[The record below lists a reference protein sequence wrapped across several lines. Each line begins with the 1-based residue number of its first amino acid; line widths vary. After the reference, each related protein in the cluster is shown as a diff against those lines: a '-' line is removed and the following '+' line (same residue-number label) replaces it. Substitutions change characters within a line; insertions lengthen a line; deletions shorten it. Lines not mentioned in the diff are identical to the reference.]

1 MKHQP
6 RTSLS
11 AFSARVFALGA
22 AGLALASCAGTP
34 DYIACPEVSA
44 PREGTQAYMRMDET
58 REIFDVRMNGVNGL
72 CEAADG
78 GGTEMTVSVGLKLK
92 RAAEG
97 DLVAGVAQVDMIG
110 IVVDA
115 DNNVVETKPIKYVT
129 GFRKGQ
135 TLHYPVAEYKITVAE
150 GNRLVLSL
158 LPSLY

>member
-1 MKHQP
+1 MEHQP

-22 AGLALASCAGTP
+22 AGLALASCAGMP

-135 TLHYPVAEYKITVAE
+135 RLHYPVAEYKITVAE